1 MNARRSSRPWL
12 SEGHARFSLSM
23 PLRPHKAASGHC
35 PERVCNEDMEVMER
49 SHHEDDQRDMQN
61 VTDGIDSARA
71 GPPLSAA
78 ASVIVSIV
86 TAVHSLTE
94 PSEQSKPLS
103 TGVKL

>member
-1 MNARRSSRPWL
+1 
-12 SEGHARFSLSM
+12 M

-49 SHHEDDQRDMQN
+49 SHHEDDQRAMQN

-71 GPPLSAA
+71 GPALSAA
-78 ASVIVSIV
+78 ALVIVSSVV

-94 PSEQSKPLS
+94 PSEQSKPLG